1 MWKLIGV
8 AILFFTV
15 VTILAPVVFGG
26 IVLGNSGAIATLILL
41 VVGGV
46 LTVWG

>member
-1 MWKLIGV
+1 MWKPVGIAL
-8 AILFFTV
+8 LFFTV
-15 VTILAPVVFGG
+15 VTIIAPVVLGG
-26 IVLGNSGAIATLILL
+26 IVLGTSGAIATLILL